1 MCEMLG
7 HHGEHKWTLVS
18 KSRQKQDRDREKQIL
33 SKKKKKRKKERN
45 HTNTCEIPTVTSAMK
60 QWFLERAC
68 NGVI

>member
-33 SKKKKKRKKERN
+33 SKKKKKEERKKEITQI
-45 HTNTCEIPTVTSAMK
+45 HVK
-60 QWFLERAC
+60 FQL
-68 NGVI
+68 